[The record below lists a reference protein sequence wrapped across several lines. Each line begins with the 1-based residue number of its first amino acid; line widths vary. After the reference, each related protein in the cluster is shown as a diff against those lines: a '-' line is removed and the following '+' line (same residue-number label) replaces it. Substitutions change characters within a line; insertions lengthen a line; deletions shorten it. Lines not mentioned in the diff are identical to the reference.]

1 MTEPSHDPSR
11 QPPPAIPKPKLKEGQ
26 SVTHQMLEDTAFN
39 HPYYLEKTGD
49 WLNVKIGPILRTIKE
64 CSQVALLEVEK
75 DMDPYIKRF
84 SDQGEPLQQRTYEI
98 FLSQLE
104 GLSIDMS
111 DEFYSVITDMLQ
123 STLNLNSRRDKRW
136 LWLWAMNERQKA
148 LQKLRIKKARKN
160 DQDDQGDGD
169 SPPVGNDEDA
179 LGSSDGIGGSSGPE
193 DGSLQRGFGFG
204 RRRHL
209 SIADLMN
216 SNEEKME

>member
-1 MTEPSHDPSR
+1 MSESSYDPSR
-11 QPPPAIPKPKLKEGQ
+11 RPPAISKPKLKEGQ

-39 HPYYLEKTGD
+39 HPYYLEKTGN

-64 CSQVALLEVEK
+64 CSQSALLEVEA

-98 FLSQLE
+98 FLQRLDA
-104 GLSIDMS
+104 LSVDMS
-111 DEFYSVITDMLQ
+111 DEFYSVITDMLY
-123 STLNLNSRRDKRW
+123 STLNLTSRRDKRW

-148 LQKLRIKKARKN
+148 LQKLRQKKLQRVG
-160 DQDDQGDGD
+160 DQGEPVDGD
-169 SPPVGNDEDA
+169 SPSTDAPGEDSF
-179 LGSSDGIGGSSGPE
+179 GSSDPE
-193 DGSLQRGFGFG
+193 DSVQR

-216 SNEEKME
+216 NNPE

>member
-1 MTEPSHDPSR
+1 MSESSHDSSR
-11 QPPPAIPKPKLKEGQ
+11 RPPAISKPKLKEGQ

-39 HPYYLEKTGD
+39 HPYYLEKTGG

-64 CSQVALLEVEK
+64 CSQVALLEVEP

-84 SDQGEPLQQRTYEI
+84 SDQGEPLQQRTYDI
-98 FLSQLE
+98 FLKRLDS
-104 GLSIDMS
+104 LSVDMS
-111 DEFYSVITDMLQ
+111 EEFYSVITDMLE
-123 STLNLNSRRDKRW
+123 STLNLTSRRDKRW

-148 LQKLRIKKARKN
+148 LQKLRIKKQRRG

-169 SPPVGNDEDA
+169 SPSTYTPGYQEEEGF
-179 LGSSDGIGGSSGPE
+179 GSSEPE
-193 DGSLQRGFGFG
+193 DSVQR

-216 SNEEKME
+216 DTQ